1 MVNVPLIADRLALR
15 LVGFTAE
22 DAGFI
27 DNVLSDS
34 GGGTF
39 TNADLVDDDVNSA
52 ETSGARAA
60 LRWDVTDDVDVTLG
74 ALFQDL
80 STDGHGDVNIGV
92 GDLNQ
97 VRFEDESLDDKWYQV
112 ALTLNASL
120 GFGDLI
126 LSASYFDRDFHYEA
140 DATAYEFNFNQNF
153 INCVPDAYYDCTSPV
168 YDFGGDPRGFATNDE
183 QIEITTFE
191 ARLQSPSDSESRWAW
206 LVGAFY
212 SEEKEHTEFDSFV
225 RGYENTGPSG
235 ISTTCSTT
243 SMRSV
248 LAADGT
254 LVSGPLRHRARAGC
268 GVRRAL
274 LRPDRELHDHGGRA
288 LVRLRPQVRT
298 ASGTARGVRR
308 VFPAGRQPG
317 LE

>member
-39 TNADLVDDDVNSA
+39 TNADVVDDDVNSA

-60 LRWDVTDDVDVTLG
+60 LRWDVTDNVDVTLG

-97 VRFEDESLDDKWYQV
+97 VRFEDESLNNKWYQV
-112 ALTLNASL
+112 GLTLNASL
-120 GFGDLI
+120 GFGDLV

-140 DATAYEFNFNQNF
+140 ILPPTNSTSIRTSSTAY
-153 INCVPDAYYDCTSPV
+153 PMRTTTAH
-168 YDFGGDPRGFATNDE
+168 PR
-183 QIEITTFE
+183 
-191 ARLQSPSDSESRWAW
+191 
-206 LVGAFY
+206 Y
-212 SEEKEHTEFDSFV
+212 
-225 RGYENTGPSG
+225 
-235 ISTTCSTT
+235 TT
-243 SMRSV
+243 SAV
-248 LAADGT
+248 T
-254 LVSGPLRHRARAGC
+254 
-268 GVRRAL
+268 
-274 LRPDRELHDHGGRA
+274 
-288 LVRLRPQVRT
+288 
-298 ASGTARGVRR
+298 
-308 VFPAGRQPG
+308 PG
-317 LE
+317 LRDQR

>member
-1 MVNVPLIADRLALR
+1 M
-15 LVGFTAE
+15 GFTAE

-34 GGGTF
+34 PRGRRSPGKARLPTPTGST
-39 TNADLVDDDVNSA
+39 TTSIPRRP
-52 ETSGARAA
+52 SGARAA
-60 LRWDVTDDVDVTLG
+60 LRWDVTDNVDVTLG

-80 STDGHGDVNIGV
+80 STDGHGDVNLGV

-112 ALTLNASL
+112 GLTLNASL
-120 GFGDLI
+120 AFGDLV

-140 DATAYEFNFNQNF
+140 DATDYEFNFNQNF

-183 QIEITTFE
+183 QTEITTFE

-225 RGYENTGPSG
+225 RGYADTRSFYYFDVPAVLLLRNVARTDGP
-235 ISTTCSTT
+235 
-243 SMRSV
+243 
-248 LAADGT
+248 
-254 LVSGPLRHRARAGC
+254 LVPRPLRHRARAGR

-274 LRPDRELHDHGGRA
+274 A
-288 LVRLRPQVRT
+288 T
-298 ASGTARGVRR
+298 T
-308 VFPAGRQPG
+308 
-317 LE
+317 